1 MPVNF
6 LYCEGLSGSFD
17 VAILK
22 QICPKTCLLQPVG
35 TKRILPQRTLGAR
48 DISPG
53 SSVAAIKDRDFDDDD
68 LTITNCPRNWE
79 VTENFKKVQIG
90 WYWERKEIEN
100 YLIDPIVVNR
110 ALGNQ
115 APPNSEYQKA
125 LKAAAKKIADYT
137 AARIALSRFRVRVL
151 PLDNSWGQEREKG
164 YYFPKDKGLK
174 VENCRSK
181 INSMVGDYQK
191 NLREPEK
198 GVLEIFDNFLED
210 CREGERF
217 KHFLIFFSG
226 KDLLWGMQKELR
238 SFDFK
243 SPIVFREK
251 IKQNIEESNENV
263 WEWLPEWQ
271 RLRELVSSST
281 F

>member
-1 MPVNF
+1 MSVNI
-6 LYCEGLSGSFD
+6 LYCEGLRGSFD
-17 VAILK
+17 MAILQK
-22 QICPKTCLLQPVG
+22 ICPKSCNVKPVG

-48 DISPG
+48 DMKPD
-53 SSVAAIKDRDFDDDD
+53 SSAAAIKDRDFDDDD

-115 APPNSEYQKA
+115 APPNNEYQKA

-164 YYFPKDKGLK
+164 YYFPKDKGLR
-174 VENCRSK
+174 VENCRSQ
-181 INSMVGDYQK
+181 INKMVGDYQK
-191 NLREPEK
+191 NLREPET
-198 GVLEIFDNFLED
+198 GVLAIFDNLLSD
-210 CREGERF
+210 CRQGERF

-226 KDLLWGMQKELR
+226 KDLLWGMQKDLR
-238 SFDFK
+238 SFGFK

-251 IKQNIEESNENV
+251 VKQNIEESNEDI

-271 RLRELVSSST
+271 QLRELVSNST

>member
-1 MPVNF
+1 MPVKII
-6 LYCEGLSGSFD
+6 YCEGVSNGID
-17 VAILK
+17 GEILGK
-22 QICPKTCLLQPVG
+22 ILQNICLVKPVG

-48 DISPG
+48 DMKPD
-53 SSVAAIKDRDFDDDD
+53 SSAAAIKDRDFDDDD

-79 VTENFKKVQIG
+79 VTESFKKVQIG
-90 WYWERKEIEN
+90 WYWERKKIEN

-110 ALGNQ
+110 ALGNE
-115 APPNSEYQKA
+115 APPNNEYQKS

-174 VENCRSK
+174 VENCRSQ
-181 INSMVGDYQK
+181 INKMVGDYQR
-191 NLREPEK
+191 NLREPET
-198 GVLEIFDNFLED
+198 GVLEIFDNLLDD
-210 CREGERF
+210 CRQGERF
-217 KHFLIFFSG
+217 QNFLIFFSG
-226 KDLLWGMQKELR
+226 KDLLWGMQKDLR
-238 SFDFK
+238 SFGFK
-243 SPIVFREK
+243 SPVVFREK
-251 IKQNIEESNENV
+251 IKQSIEESNEDI

-271 RLRELVSSST
+271 RLRELLSSST